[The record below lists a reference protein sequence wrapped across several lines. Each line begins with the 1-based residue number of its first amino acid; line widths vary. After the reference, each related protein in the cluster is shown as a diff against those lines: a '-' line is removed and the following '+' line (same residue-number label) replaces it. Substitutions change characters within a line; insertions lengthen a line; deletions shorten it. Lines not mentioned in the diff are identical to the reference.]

1 MDKIKQKTN
10 VNKAKGVK
18 IIRSNLFFESKLP
31 IVFNAKKQATIQKR
45 TFKINSEKT
54 EGIRSIFWNE
64 IQDMKSRIANEIP
77 SKRYISLS
85 EFIFPPQ
92 ITV

>member
-18 IIRSNLFFESKLP
+18 ITRSNLFFESKLP
-31 IVFNAKKQATIQKR
+31 MVFNAKKQVTIQKR
-45 TFKINSEKT
+45 IFKTNSEKT
-54 EGIRSIFWNE
+54 ELIRSIFWNE
-64 IQDMKSRIANEIP
+64 IQEMKSKITNEIP

-85 EFIFPPQ
+85 DFIFPPQ